1 MTYPKG
7 SQLTDFQP
15 SEAGTTAGGTKQQ
28 PQELYHTWERW
39 QNGVPMA
46 ALLGLRLV
54 LTGSI
59 VSAPLAIPGKVMLI
73 QRKSPQLK
81 SEVKTS

>member
-7 SQLTDFQP
+7 SQLTDFQS
-15 SEAGTTAGGTKQQ
+15 SEAGTAAGGTKKQ
-28 PQELYHTWERW
+28 PQELYHTWGRW

-54 LTGSI
+54 LMGSI
-59 VSAPLAIPGKVMLI
+59 VSAPLAMPGKVMSI
-73 QRKSPQLK
+73 QRKSPQCK
-81 SEVKTS
+81 SGVKSS